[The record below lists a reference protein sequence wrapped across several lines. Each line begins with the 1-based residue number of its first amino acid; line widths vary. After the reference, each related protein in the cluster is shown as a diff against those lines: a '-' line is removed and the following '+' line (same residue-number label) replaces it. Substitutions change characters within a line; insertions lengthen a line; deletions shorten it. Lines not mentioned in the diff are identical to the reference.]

1 MNAHMN
7 AKIDANDSMS
17 TVRRILG
24 LAMILMG
31 IIGTVAQFAK
41 GGTLRASFG
50 PSLAY
55 AATSQ
60 AGAEMP
66 RVESAQAETRAVAG
80 TLEAAFRGILA
91 QAEKPEWV
99 GYSVDEIAGERSMC
113 CGNWNDGAG
122 CGTCR
127 LEKDRDAT
135 GGTMHADGSIK
146 LEGARRLVVLF
157 RLEAKQ
163 MDRIRV
169 ASEDCTLDAGGLP
182 FLWLTGVKPSE
193 SVALLT
199 TYVQGAEFERHEHH
213 NIGNGALTAIALH
226 ADASADRAMD
236 SFVKLDQ
243 RDELRKQAAFWLG
256 AARGPEGLNTLQ
268 RMAKNDQSSDVR
280 AHVTFALSVSH
291 EPGAIEEM
299 IRMAH
304 DDSSSHVRGQ
314 ALFWLAQKAE
324 KQAVGTITGA
334 IENDPDTDV
343 KKKAVFA
350 LSQLPKDEGVPKLIE
365 VAQTNRNPEVRK
377 QAMFWLGQSN
387 DPRALQFFE
396 QILTK

>member
-1 MNAHMN
+1 MHAHDN
-7 AKIDANDSMS
+7 LSLA
-17 TVRRILG
+17 RRILG
-24 LAMILMG
+24 LAMILAG
-31 IIGTVAQFAK
+31 AFGTAAQLTK
-41 GGTLRASFG
+41 GHTLRGDFG
-50 PSLAY
+50 KDVAY
-55 AATSQ
+55 ARTPQS
-60 AGAEMP
+60 GSEMP
-66 RVESAQAETRAVAG
+66 RVETAKAETRAVSGSLDA
-80 TLEAAFRGILA
+80 TFRAMLA

-99 GYSVDEIAGERSMC
+99 GYSVDEIAGERNVC
-113 CGNWNDGAG
+113 CDNWNDGEG

-127 LEKDRDAT
+127 LEKDHEAT
-135 GGTMHADGSIK
+135 GSTTHTDGSIK
-146 LEGARRLVVLF
+146 LEGRRQLVVLF

-163 MDRIRV
+163 VGRIRV

-182 FLWLTGVKPSE
+182 FLWLTGVKPGE

-199 TYVQGAEFERHEHH
+199 TYVQGAEFERHGDHH
-213 NIGNGALTAIALH
+213 NVGNGALTAIALH
-226 ADASADRAMD
+226 ADASADRAME
-236 SFVKLDQ
+236 SFVAPEQ
-243 RDELRKQAAFWLG
+243 REELRRQAAFWLG
-256 AARGPEGLNTLQ
+256 VARGKEGLSTLQ
-268 RMAKNDQSSDVR
+268 HMAKSDPSSDVR
-280 AHVTFALSVSH
+280 AHVAFALSVSH

-314 ALFWLAQKAE
+314 ALFWLAQKAG
-324 KQAVGTITGA
+324 KKAVGTITGA

-387 DPRALQFFE
+387 DPRALAFFE
-396 QILTK
+396 KVLTK